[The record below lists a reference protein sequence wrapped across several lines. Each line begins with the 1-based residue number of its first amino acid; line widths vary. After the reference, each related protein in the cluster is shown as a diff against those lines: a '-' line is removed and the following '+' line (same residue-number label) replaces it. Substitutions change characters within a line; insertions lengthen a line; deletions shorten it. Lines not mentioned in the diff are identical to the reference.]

1 MPAPS
6 SLTTPGS
13 PYLTASS
20 RAFPP
25 PASAPVSPLRLPTS
39 GLAAQGRLPLAF
51 MGLGLAWLVVATG
64 MVALQ
69 PDVLA
74 LPHSA
79 REVVA
84 LTHAW
89 VLGFF
94 VTVATGAMYQLA
106 PVALGTTLWSER
118 TGWWHFGLHSAG
130 VPAMVNALARWDL
143 ILLGAGGTLVGTGI
157 VIFAANTWRTIQRS
171 GKRDAVAWSLALAA
185 GWLALTAL
193 AGLTLVANHLWGF
206 WPADPLSLLRA
217 HAHLGL
223 AGFFVTLLQGVTF
236 RLVPMFTLGD
246 VPDWRPVR
254 IGLWFSQIGL
264 LGLVPALAWHA
275 GQAAAA
281 FGTLLL
287 AGMIASGWALI
298 QTLATRK
305 KRLLDP
311 GVRAFLRG
319 AAGLPA
325 AATLGLLLVWPT
337 TPWGSGPGGFSAMV
351 YALVLFGFG
360 LLPAIAGMM
369 CKIVPFLTW
378 MRAYGPKIGR
388 GPTPSAAAMTQPRV
402 ETWAFAVQGAAFG
415 PLIAGAWWLNV
426 PLLRAGAWLLAAGV
440 GLFLTGM
447 IGVLNHL
454 WRPATGTPAAAA
466 KNFPP

>member
-1 MPAPS
+1 
-6 SLTTPGS
+6 
-13 PYLTASS
+13 
-20 RAFPP
+20 
-25 PASAPVSPLRLPTS
+25 
-39 GLAAQGRLPLAF
+39 

-264 LGLVPALAWHA
+264 LGLVPTLAWHA

-325 AATLGLLLVWPT
+325 AATLGLLLVWPA

-426 PLLRAGAWLLAAGV
+426 PLLRAGAWLLAVGV